1 MAADPAVKKRANL
14 LASRASWAKVD
25 GQSDEPS
32 NTRRTGDYKQDSVQ
46 QWLSSIN
53 RGGEKNEAVQRSAAG
68 SLQRNASAEDDLA
81 LGVEASIYGNP
92 GARTVKEFLRSSRAS
107 AVLPRWNSLTSAFS
121 SQSNPLSVM
130 DVLNLWE
137 DDPAEVLLD
146 LGFGV
151 EEPDITGRIPARFI
165 NHQSQARGINLQ
177 VFLDAQKNRM
187 DIENPDVRNRF
198 RQLEVLHQ
206 VTTAFNSL
214 VGGGAS
220 AAPASSG
227 PQGPQASASSPE
239 AREKRKRMGMLLRR
253 ASKKTLSLARAS
265 QEQAPPP
272 SPTAAARASQEQAP
286 PSQEQAPPSPTAAAA
301 GTDPE
306 PPATPTNAPLH
317 PSEKRGPLKR
327 FRSSLG
333 ESGCLTPLVEEQG
346 ISEVQGVVLPEA
358 QAQGVVLPEAQVQA
372 QVQGVVLPEAQVQ
385 GVVLPEVQVQG
396 VVLPGAQ
403 AQVQGVV
410 LPVGPLESPIRL
422 KGHREPRPLLPTPP
436 LRKRSPGEPMESFEL
451 EEIQSFDEGSM
462 AGSASW
468 MADSIGEHE
477 RGFLSRAES
486 CVVRTNSCQS
496 DSSGFLEEPFVPAT
510 SPFLEEP
517 FGPVTSPPPPSP
529 GLMKALNAMS
539 GSTDS
544 LGTLRGSPDPS
555 PTSPTPPTSI
565 FTSPSSARDPA
576 RPPAAPSGER
586 SSETPPVL
594 SGCPSVDVAAAED
607 AAEFRENASA
617 MGASQCCQ
625 NSEGVPC
632 ADVDYGSSAEED
644 VVSDG
649 ITVMTESS
657 GQRRGEPPLSELDNV
672 QEQHVRE
679 GAISKD
685 IVVESSVCEEG
696 VSVRGEHLT
705 GEVTICDEVV
715 SVTVSVKAVK
725 EVAMSEVCSMAEEEA
740 LKRVVGERAVSEC
753 VLWKDVASERAVS
766 ENTASQCAAE
776 AVAGAAGWHVVSKG
790 ENVSNHTIGADAT
803 VDCALSKNEL
813 KDYQSTA
820 LCCRVQG
827 IAEHTVNECGTII
840 SSRCGIAVESIALS
854 GEHQAPGEE
863 GLSFEHTDSQVE
875 AQSEATRTPNQD
887 TQVSST
893 EASQPADSDELK
905 EGTLVESDGVFVEPS
920 GTDRKPRLAGRSVT
934 VQMCSSLA
942 PISQTL
948 RSSDVTQRRNSF
960 SRRAWSEAEVS
971 HTLPQ
976 RNSQTLAMEI
986 PELASS
992 IHIWQSQD
1000 SSQGFGKF
1008 RTRSASLDTGL
1019 SWEDGD
1025 GRLDGVMMAGGG
1037 GGACLCQCQCPCC
1050 SRHGAHVLQSDPSS
1064 SFPYSL
1070 DELEE
1075 MMQGVKRFRTILT
1088 EIEQR
1093 LDHEQASVYED
1104 LSATDREEVGD
1115 VLELRAAVK
1124 QEARKLELQL
1134 TDLVHHYDDSFK
1146 MKINR
1151 LLDEQSHLC
1160 SQLRIHPSGRPR
1172 PSDRPRPEPASTE
1185 SVAIQCSLLPVTDT
1199 VDTRLSPHHSSNST
1213 KQAEEFCPPV
1223 HQ

>member
-1 MAADPAVKKRANL
+1 
-14 LASRASWAKVD
+14 
-25 GQSDEPS
+25 
-32 NTRRTGDYKQDSVQ
+32 
-46 QWLSSIN
+46 
-53 RGGEKNEAVQRSAAG
+53 
-68 SLQRNASAEDDLA
+68 
-81 LGVEASIYGNP
+81 
-92 GARTVKEFLRSSRAS
+92 
-107 AVLPRWNSLTSAFS
+107 
-121 SQSNPLSVM
+121 
-130 DVLNLWE
+130 
-137 DDPAEVLLD
+137 
-146 LGFGV
+146 
-151 EEPDITGRIPARFI
+151 
-165 NHQSQARGINLQ
+165 
-177 VFLDAQKNRM
+177 
-187 DIENPDVRNRF
+187 
-198 RQLEVLHQ
+198 
-206 VTTAFNSL
+206 
-214 VGGGAS
+214 
-220 AAPASSG
+220 
-227 PQGPQASASSPE
+227 
-239 AREKRKRMGMLLRR
+239 MLLRR

-358 QAQGVVLPEAQVQA
+358 QA
-372 QVQGVVLPEAQVQ
+372 QGVVLPEAQVQ

-632 ADVDYGSSAEED
+632 VDVDYGSSAEED

-649 ITVMTESS
+649 ITVTTESS

-672 QEQHVRE
+672 QEQH
-679 GAISKD
+679 
-685 IVVESSVCEEG
+685 
-696 VSVRGEHLT
+696 
-705 GEVTICDEVV
+705 
-715 SVTVSVKAVK
+715 
-725 EVAMSEVCSMAEEEA
+725 
-740 LKRVVGERAVSEC
+740 
-753 VLWKDVASERAVS
+753 
-766 ENTASQCAAE
+766 
-776 AVAGAAGWHVVSKG
+776 
-790 ENVSNHTIGADAT
+790 
-803 VDCALSKNEL
+803 
-813 KDYQSTA
+813 
-820 LCCRVQG
+820 
-827 IAEHTVNECGTII
+827 
-840 SSRCGIAVESIALS
+840 
-854 GEHQAPGEE
+854 
-863 GLSFEHTDSQVE
+863 VE

-1008 RTRSASLDTGL
+1008 RMRSASLDTGL

-1050 SRHGAHVLQSDPSS
+1050 SRHGTHVLQSDPSS
-1064 SFPYSL
+1064 SLKYSL

-1124 QEARKLELQL
+1124 QEAQKLELQL

-1213 KQAEEFCPPV
+1213 KQGKLDFVGFIQNLKNSV
-1223 HQ
+1223 HQSISNDSLE